1 MIIKAPIKLIGNNGS
16 PYTRKMVALLRYK
29 HIPYKIIWGE
39 PDEYLDRNNIEKPK
53 PVLHPTFLF
62 ENSEDYGDE
71 WGTKFMFHYRWHD
84 DKDIDNAGTLLPLYA
99 NSTLTNEEL
108 SYKKEKIAQRQLG
121 RVWVVGSNKKTAPL
135 IDQCFKKIISI
146 LEDHFINFPFLLG
159 SRPSSADFA
168 FFGQLSQ
175 LVGFDPTPRSIIEKN
190 SMRTMAWVGK
200 TEDLSGLE
208 PDSEDW
214 ISDSKLPETI
224 KRIFCEVGKTYVPTM
239 LKNEEAFNSGEEK
252 WSAEILGR
260 EWEQRTFPYQVK
272 CLKWIREEFRSLG
285 DKHQTKVLNLLKD
298 TDCERILN

>member
-1 MIIKAPIKLIGNNGS
+1 MKAVILAGGLGTRLGNLTETIPKPMVKIGNK
-16 PYTRKMVALLRYK
+16 PIMC
-29 HIPYKIIWGE
+29 HIIDYFSRFGFN
-39 PDEYLDRNNIEKPK
+39 D
-53 PVLHPTFLF
+53 FL
-62 ENSEDYGDE
+62 
-71 WGTKFMFHYRWHD
+71 
-84 DKDIDNAGTLLPLYA
+84 IAAG
-99 NSTLTNEEL
+99 
-108 SYKKEKIAQRQLG
+108 YKKEKIAQRQLG

-224 KRIFCEVGKTYVPTM
+224 KKIFCEVGKTYVPTM

-272 CLKWIREEFRSLG
+272 CLKWIRDEFRSLV
-285 DKHQTKVLNLLKD
+285 DKDQQKVLDLLKD